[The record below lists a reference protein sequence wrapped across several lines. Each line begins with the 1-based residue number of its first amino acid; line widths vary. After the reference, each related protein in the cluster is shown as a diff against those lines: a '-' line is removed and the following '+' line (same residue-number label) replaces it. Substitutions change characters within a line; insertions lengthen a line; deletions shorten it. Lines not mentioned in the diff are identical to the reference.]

1 LSVFSGLRDAT
12 GWNGG
17 RFAAWLA
24 DPNLS
29 ALARRM
35 SAQQALALPLPAASN
50 TVVIN
55 ARCSLRIEADQ
66 RVIVVAGLPVHH
78 YRAEDAVA
86 EAYAMVFLVE
96 SGFAQQTEVARAFAR
111 SVRSVRRYQRHYVQG
126 GMTALGREEGWR
138 RGRRRISDKRL
149 RAIEMLKSQGLSN
162 RAVAHR
168 LGVSEKAIRKLVG
181 ASRPAESAQVAFAE
195 IMAAAAGTPRAK
207 PEPPAQLTGNAASL
221 AEDGAGDCDP
231 ITAPADDDEPVPMSL
246 DSDAS
251 DRTFD
256 RQLAHLGLLDDAAPL
271 FRDGASVPGAG
282 VLLAIPCLVDSGLF
296 RISRRLYG
304 EIGPAFYGLR
314 TTLLTLLLMALLRI
328 KRPEQLKERDPA
340 AFGRLLGLDRA
351 PEVKTLRRR
360 LTRLAAHHCAEQL
373 GAELAR
379 LRVDQRGHL
388 MGFLYVDG
396 HVRAYHGHRTITSKA
411 YVPRRHLAMPASTDY
426 WINDRSGD
434 PLLVITGEVDAA
446 LTKALPRLLG
456 EVRDLVGE
464 RRVTI
469 VFDRGGWSPMLFAT
483 MIKDGFDLLTYR
495 KGRCRRI
502 HERRFIRRRAEL
514 DGRWVDYLLYDQPV
528 GFLKRKLR
536 LRQVTRLC
544 DDGHQTQVITS
555 RWDLRDI
562 EIAYRMFERW
572 RQENFFKYMREEFL
586 LDALIDYQIEPEDP
600 TRTIPNP
607 KRRALDKA
615 IRAARVDLAKLEREY
630 GAAAA
635 DNAERRRPT
644 MRGFKIAHRRLGK
657 QLRTARAH
665 VAKLFEQRRD
675 VPKRIEVRDI
685 NEKAVVKL
693 ATERKHLTDIIKMVA
708 YQVESDLL
716 ALLRSHY
723 TRVDQ
728 EGRTLLHELFATAG
742 DIRVTDRE
750 LQITLAPLSS
760 PHRTRAAQ
768 ALCEMLDQA
777 ATIFP
782 GSRLRMR
789 FAVRPPPRI
798 GLAFPGSP
806 VERSTVSAVLPA
818 P

>member
-1 LSVFSGLRDAT
+1 
-12 GWNGG
+12 
-17 RFAAWLA
+17 
-24 DPNLS
+24 
-29 ALARRM
+29 M

-50 TVVIN
+50 VVVIN

-86 EAYAMVFLVE
+86 EAYAMVFLVG
-96 SGFAQQTEVARAFAR
+96 SGFAQQTDVARAFAR
-111 SVRSVRRYQRHYVQG
+111 SVRSVRRYQGRYAQG

-138 RGRRRISDKRL
+138 RGRRRIPDKRL
-149 RAIEMLKSQGLSN
+149 RAVEMLKSQGLSN
-162 RAVAHR
+162 RAIAHR

-181 ASRPAESAQVAFAE
+181 ASRPVESAQIAFVG
-195 IMAAAAGTPRAK
+195 ITAAAAGTPRAE
-207 PEPPAQLTGNAASL
+207 PEPLIGNATSPT
-221 AEDGAGDCDP
+221 EDGAGDCDP
-231 ITAPADDDEPVPMSL
+231 ITAPVDDGEPVPMSL
-246 DSDAS
+246 DCDAS

-271 FRDGASVPGAG
+271 FRDGFSVPGAG
-282 VLLAIPCLVDSGLF
+282 ALLAVPCLVEIGLF

-340 AFGRLLGLDRA
+340 AFARLLGLDRA

-360 LTRLAAHHCAEQL
+360 LTRLAARHCAEQL

-396 HVRAYHGHRTITSKA
+396 HVRAYHGHRAITSKA

-434 PLLVITGEVDAA
+434 PLLVITGEVNAA
-446 LTKALPRLLG
+446 LTRALPRILR

-469 VFDRGGWSPMLFAT
+469 VFDRGGWSPKLFAT

-495 KGRCRRI
+495 AGRCRRI
-502 HERRFIRRRAEL
+502 HDRRFIRRRAEL
-514 DGRWVDYLLYDQPV
+514 DGRSVDYLLHDQPV
-528 GFLKRKLR
+528 GFLKGRLR

-562 EIAYRMFERW
+562 EVAYRMFERW

-586 LDALIDYQIEPEDP
+586 LDALVDYQIEPEDP

-644 MRGFKIAHRRLGK
+644 MRGFKIANRSLGK
-657 QLRTARAH
+657 QLRAARAR
-665 VAKLFEQRRD
+665 VAQLFEQRRD

-685 NEKAVVKL
+685 NEKAVVRL

-708 YQVESDLL
+708 YQTESDLL

-723 TRVDQ
+723 ARVDQ

-742 DIRVTDRE
+742 DIRVTDGD
-750 LQITLAPLSS
+750 LQIALAPLSS

-768 ALCEMLDQA
+768 ALCEMLDQT
-777 ATIFP
+777 ATVFP

-789 FAVRPPPRI
+789 FAMRPPSRI

-806 VERSTVSAVLPA
+806 LKRSTETVAAPA